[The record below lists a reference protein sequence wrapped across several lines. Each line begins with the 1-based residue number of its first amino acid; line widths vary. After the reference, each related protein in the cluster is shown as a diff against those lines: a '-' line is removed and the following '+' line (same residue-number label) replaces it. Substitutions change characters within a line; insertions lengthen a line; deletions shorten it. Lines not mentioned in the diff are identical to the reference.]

1 MAIQAIS
8 EQLQTTKQKV
18 MSHLCIWLFVH
29 ASQGVFISDLL
40 AFDWRIFE
48 LYSQKRPEYLVE
60 WESPECSRR
69 GHLKHPSKENKKC
82 RKWRVYD
89 WLYRSTFFLPGSAGG
104 SRNLDQFRFFRAI
117 FPSPF
122 AFSCDRFNNIR
133 VNTKGCTL
141 LLATTVEDIQ
151 RKKEQDVLGELR
163 KRKDKVI
170 AWVGPFRVRA

>member
-1 MAIQAIS
+1 MTDYIDRHFSFPVAQEEAG
-8 EQLQTTKQKV
+8 
-18 MSHLCIWLFVH
+18 IW
-29 ASQGVFISDLL
+29 INSD
-40 AFDWRIFE
+40 
-48 LYSQKRPEYLVE
+48 
-60 WESPECSRR
+60 
-69 GHLKHPSKENKKC
+69 
-82 RKWRVYD
+82 
-89 WLYRSTFFLPGSAGG
+89 
-104 SRNLDQFRFFRAI
+104 FFRAI

-170 AWVGPFRVRA
+170 A